1 MLDLKKLREN
11 PQELKELLAKRGM
24 ENPWGKDSNGLSL
37 EKFFELDQT
46 HKTLL
51 QELEKLRARKKKLAE
66 EFQSLKK
73 NGKET
78 AQCVQETEI
87 LKKELGSIEEQF
99 EQKDHLISDALLRI
113 PNFVDASV
121 PFGKSSEENV
131 LVRQTSKTTEFSFP
145 PKAHWEIGEKLN
157 ILDFETAGK
166 ISGSRFALLKG
177 AGAALERAL
186 ISFMLD
192 LHVKKHG
199 YTEILAPYLV
209 LPKAMQGT
217 GQLPKF
223 EEEMFK
229 IERDNLY
236 LIPTAEVSIT
246 NIHRDELLN
255 EMELPKK
262 YVSYSAC
269 FRREAGS
276 YGKDTKGLI
285 RNHQFNKV
293 ELVWFTKPET
303 SFQDLERLTQD
314 AEDVLKEI
322 GIPYRVMALCSGDVG
337 FASAKTYD
345 LEVWMPGEKRWREI
359 SSCSSFTDFQAR
371 RMNIKI
377 KTSLG
382 KKEVAHT
389 LNGSGVA
396 VGRLFAAIL
405 ENFQQADGTILVP
418 PVLKPYLGM
427 ECITK

>member
-11 PQELKELLAKRGM
+11 PEKLKELLAKRGI

-51 QELEKLRARKKKLAE
+51 QELEKLRERKKKLAE
-66 EFQSLKK
+66 EFQALKK

-78 AQCVQETEI
+78 AQLVKETEI
-87 LKKELGSIEEQF
+87 LKKELKNIEEQF
-99 EQKDHLISDALLRI
+99 EQKDRLISDALLRI

-131 LVRQTSKTTEFSFP
+131 LVRQTDKTTEFSFP
-145 PKAHWEIGEKLN
+145 PKAHWELGEQLN

-209 LPKAMQGT
+209 LPKALEGT

-223 EEEMFK
+223 EEELFK

-246 NIHRDELLN
+246 NIHRDELFN
-255 EMELPKK
+255 ELELPKK

-303 SFQDLERLTQD
+303 SFQDLEKLTQD

-405 ENFQQADGTILVP
+405 ENFQVSDGTILVP

-427 ECITK
+427 ECIKK

>member
-11 PQELKELLAKRGM
+11 PESLKELLAKRGIK
-24 ENPWGKDSNGLSL
+24 NPWEKDSNGLSL
-37 EKFFELDQT
+37 EKFFDLDQT

-51 QELEKLRARKKKLAE
+51 QELEKLRARKNKIAE
-66 EFQSLKK
+66 EFQTLKK

-78 AQCVQETEI
+78 AQLAKETEI
-87 LKKELGSIEEQF
+87 LKKELGELEEQF
-99 EQKDHLISDALLRI
+99 AQKELLILDALLRI
-113 PNFVDASV
+113 PNFVDCSV
-121 PFGKSSEENV
+121 PLGKSAEENV
-131 LVRQTSKTTEFSFP
+131 LVRQTNKTTDFSFP
-145 PKAHWEIGEKLN
+145 PKAHWELGEKLN

-199 YTEILAPYLV
+199 YTEILAPYLA

-236 LIPTAEVSIT
+236 LIPTAEVSVT

-255 EMELPKK
+255 ETELPKK

-293 ELVWFTKPET
+293 ELVWFTKPE
-303 SFQDLERLTQD
+303 SSLEDLEKLTQD

-322 GIPYRVMALCSGDVG
+322 GIPYRVMALCGGDIG

-359 SSCSSFTDFQAR
+359 SSCSLFTDFQAR
-371 RMNIKI
+371 RMNIKF
-377 KTSLG
+377 KNSLG
-382 KKEVAHT
+382 KKEYVHT

-405 ENFQQADGTILVP
+405 ENFQDLDGSILVP
-418 PVLKPYLGM
+418 PILKPYLGM
-427 ECITK
+427 ERITK

>member
-11 PQELKELLAKRGM
+11 PESLKELLAKRGIK
-24 ENPWGKDSNGLSL
+24 NPWEKDSNGLSL
-37 EKFFELDQT
+37 EKFFDLDQT

-51 QELEKLRARKKKLAE
+51 QELEKLRARKNKIAE
-66 EFQSLKK
+66 EFQTLKK
-73 NGKET
+73 SGKET
-78 AQCVQETEI
+78 AQLAKETEI
-87 LKKELGSIEEQF
+87 LKKELGELEEQF
-99 EQKDHLISDALLRI
+99 AQKELLILDALLRI
-113 PNFVDASV
+113 PNFVDCSV
-121 PFGKSSEENV
+121 PLGKSAEENV
-131 LVRQTSKTTEFSFP
+131 LVRQTNKTTDFSFP
-145 PKAHWEIGEKLN
+145 PKAHWELGEKLN

-199 YTEILAPYLV
+199 YTEILAPYLA

-236 LIPTAEVSIT
+236 LIPTAEVSVT

-255 EMELPKK
+255 ETELPKK

-293 ELVWFTKPET
+293 ELVWFTKPE
-303 SFQDLERLTQD
+303 SSLEDLEKLTQD

-322 GIPYRVMALCSGDVG
+322 GIPYRVMALCGGDIG

-359 SSCSSFTDFQAR
+359 SSCSLFTDFQAR
-371 RMNIKI
+371 RMNIKF
-377 KTSLG
+377 KNSLG
-382 KKEVAHT
+382 KKEYVHT

-405 ENFQQADGTILVP
+405 ENFQDLDGSILVP
-418 PVLKPYLGM
+418 PILKPYLGM
-427 ECITK
+427 ERITK